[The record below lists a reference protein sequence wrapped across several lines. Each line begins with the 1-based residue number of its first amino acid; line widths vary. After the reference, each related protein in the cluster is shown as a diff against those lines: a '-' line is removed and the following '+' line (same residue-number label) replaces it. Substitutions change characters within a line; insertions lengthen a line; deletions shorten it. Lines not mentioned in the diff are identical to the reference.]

1 MYLEND
7 FATEETP
14 GGNTRR
20 KPRPVT
26 RRAPQDA
33 QVTQALETLL
43 TAIDVAKHLG
53 KTVDAASNMMQR
65 GQIPATVRL
74 GRERRVKQSLFQI
87 YLQNLTED

>member
-1 MYLEND
+1 M
-7 FATEETP
+7 
-14 GGNTRR
+14 

-53 KTVDAASNMMQR
+53 KTVDAASKMMQR
-65 GQIPATVRL
+65 GQIPGTVRL
-74 GRERRVKQSLFQI
+74 GREWRVKQSFFQI
-87 YLQNLTED
+87 YLQNLPED